1 MALSKR
7 ISLGNGVITNYHRVV
22 SVHIITNQQNIV
34 EVASYTSRAKREE
47 EAEAITNG
55 TEMDVF
61 IHTRFE
67 NAPYDQ
73 TMTVEGA
80 YGWVKENVADFEG
93 ANDVLDEVEDA
104 EG

>member
-1 MALSKR
+1 MALSKK
-7 ISLGNGVITNYHRVV
+7 ISLGNGVITDYHRVV
-22 SVHIITNQQNIV
+22 SVNTITNVANII

-47 EAEAITNG
+47 EAEAIANG

-93 ANDVLDEVEDA
+93 ADDVLEEEDA

>member
-1 MALSKR
+1 MALSKK
-7 ISLGNGVITNYHRVV
+7 INLGNGVITNYHRVV
-22 SVHIITNQQNIV
+22 SVNTITNVANII

-47 EAEAITNG
+47 EAEATANG

-80 YGWVKENVADFEG
+80 YGWVRDNVSEFAD
-93 ANDVLDEVEDA
+93 ATDC
-104 EG
+104 